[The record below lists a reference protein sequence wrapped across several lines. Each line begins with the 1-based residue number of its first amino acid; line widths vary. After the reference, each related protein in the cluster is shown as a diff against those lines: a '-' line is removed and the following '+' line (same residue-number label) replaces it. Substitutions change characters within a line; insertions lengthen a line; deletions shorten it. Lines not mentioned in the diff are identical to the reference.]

1 MHIRTEDLLK
11 IRDGEPVDAKI
22 RVAVDSDDQLKA
34 DLDYLQETQNA
45 LQSLPALDP
54 PSGIWESIAETSFDS
69 SNSSARQWPL
79 RSMIAAT
86 LAAVVV
92 LAVIR
97 SPQPPD
103 FSETILETNTE
114 IADADSIQRAA
125 TSTYDSLVAESEDLE
140 RQLNQIGYQPKLISA
155 GTMST
160 IVSLEDEIALLDAQL
175 MYARTLQPMQT
186 EALWETRVGLM
197 DALVNVRY
205 THSQLSGF

>member
-22 RVAVDSDDQLKA
+22 RVAVDSDHQLKA
-34 DLDYLQETQNA
+34 DLDYLQETQDA
-45 LQSLPALDP
+45 LQSLPALEP

-97 SPQPPD
+97 SPQPPE
-103 FSETILETNTE
+103 FRETILETNAE

-160 IVSLEDEIALLDAQL
+160 IVSLEDEIALVDAQL

>member
-22 RVAVDSDDQLKA
+22 RVAVDSDHQLKA
-34 DLDYLQETQNA
+34 DLDYLQETQDA
-45 LQSLPALDP
+45 LQSLPALEP

-97 SPQPPD
+97 SPQPPE
-103 FSETILETNTE
+103 FRETILETNAE

-160 IVSLEDEIALLDAQL
+160 IVSLEDEIALVDAQL
-175 MYARTLQPMQT
+175 MYARTLEPMQT

>member
-97 SPQPPD
+97 SPQPLEL
-103 FSETILETNTE
+103 SETILETNTE
-114 IADADSIQRAA
+114 IADTDSIQRAA

-160 IVSLEDEIALLDAQL
+160 IVSLEDEIALVDAQL